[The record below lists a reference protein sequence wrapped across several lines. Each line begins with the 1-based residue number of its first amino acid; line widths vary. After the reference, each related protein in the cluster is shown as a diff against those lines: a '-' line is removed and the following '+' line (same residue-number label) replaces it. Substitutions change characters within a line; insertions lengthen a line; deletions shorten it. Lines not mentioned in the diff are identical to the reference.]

1 MDIVEEVLSKYKKI
15 AVVGFSD
22 KPERDSLK
30 IARYMHKQGYKVYG
44 VNPRLDCK
52 NVVDIKCYASLKDIP
67 DEVEIVDIFRRPDA
81 VVGVVEEVLKL
92 DYKVPVIWTQIGVIN
107 EEAQKLAEDNGI
119 IYIQD
124 RCLYIEHQ
132 NYN

>member
-1 MDIVEEVLSKYKKI
+1 MDIIEEILSKYKKI

-22 KPERDSLK
+22 NPSRDSLK
-30 IARYMHKQGYKVYG
+30 IARYMHKKGYTVYG
-44 VNPRLDCK
+44 VNPRLDGK
-52 NVVDIKCYASLKDIP
+52 EFEGMKCYAALKDIP
-67 DEVEIVDIFRRPDA
+67 DMIEIVDIFRRPDA
-81 VVGVVEEVLKL
+81 VIGVVEDVLKL
-92 DYKVPVIWTQIGVIN
+92 DYKVPVIWAQIGVIN
-107 EEAQKLAEDNGI
+107 KEAQRIAEDNGI